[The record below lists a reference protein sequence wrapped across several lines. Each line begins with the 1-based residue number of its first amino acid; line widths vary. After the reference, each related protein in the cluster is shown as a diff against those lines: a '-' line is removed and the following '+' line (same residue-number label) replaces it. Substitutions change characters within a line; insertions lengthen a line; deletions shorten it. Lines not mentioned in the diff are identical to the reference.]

1 MTPFS
6 WFIETVAAVATQ
18 YVRNRKLHDATA
30 RQWTELYARP
40 LETKPVPKSQLLVVD
55 SEPVMTTPPIPV
67 LSSAHD
73 HNNQSSSSVSRGSRR
88 RGDHVAGPSTF
99 SLPSSAGSTANDE
112 VIVLDSDN
120 EGPSLSRAKKRKR
133 KADESAND
141 VLSLS
146 DSEGDD
152 RRKSFD
158 KKPRTQSSNPRP
170 SINGVSGPSET
181 SRSLGRPSDVIVI
194 DD

>member
-1 MTPFS
+1 M
-6 WFIETVAAVATQ
+6 
-18 YVRNRKLHDATA
+18 
-30 RQWTELYARP
+30 
-40 LETKPVPKSQLLVVD
+40 
-55 SEPVMTTPPIPV
+55 
-67 LSSAHD
+67 
-73 HNNQSSSSVSRGSRR
+73 
-88 RGDHVAGPSTF
+88 
-99 SLPSSAGSTANDE
+99 
-112 VIVLDSDN
+112 LDSDN